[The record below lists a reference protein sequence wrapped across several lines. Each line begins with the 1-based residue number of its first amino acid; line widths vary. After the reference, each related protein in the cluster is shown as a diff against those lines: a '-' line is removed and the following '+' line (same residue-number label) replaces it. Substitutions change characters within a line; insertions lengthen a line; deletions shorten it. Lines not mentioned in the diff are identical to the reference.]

1 MATTNTVTTVPQTD
15 VNLEQI
21 NTDND
26 SNDYQVKWGL
36 LNNIIT
42 NTGQGQGQ
50 GQTVATPN
58 TMNFTQGSE
67 QTISNITDL
76 QTIEMQ
82 LYEGLDSPQ
91 LTQDQ
96 RSRIIDKI
104 NEIAQTR
111 MTLYQGIGN
120 MASSYQQ
127 NLATSNNA
135 LSEQMLAIDIIENE
149 LNEAKRRLNLLEEQ
163 KYNKLRLVE
172 INTYYG
178 KQYNAYKDVAKNIV
192 YVCILV
198 LIVVILGKKEIIP
211 GNIYIALNVLIISIG
226 AIIIGRQII
235 KLSNKDNMNF
245 DEYDWYF
252 NKAEAPSSTTLTD
265 PSSSSSSNPWSM
277 PTITCMGATCC
288 NQADGFTYDSTQ
300 NMCVLNTTTSTT
312 ANTTSAN
319 TTSPNTTSPNTT
331 TPTTPTSSS

>member
-1 MATTNTVTTVPQTD
+1 MTTTNSETVPETD

-26 SNDYQVKWGL
+26 ASPNNYQIKWGL
-36 LNNIIT
+36 LDKIII
-42 NTGQGQGQ
+42 NPIEKLSKKLGKNQSLANLPKINLG
-50 GQTVATPN
+50 
-58 TMNFTQGSE
+58 QGSE

-76 QTIEMQ
+76 QTIEMK
-82 LYEGLDSPQ
+82 LYESLDNNK

-111 MTLYQGIGN
+111 LTLYQGISN

-127 NLATSNNA
+127 NLETSNNTIQ
-135 LSEQMLAIDIIENE
+135 EQMLAIDIVENE

-178 KQYNAYKDVAKNIV
+178 KQYNAYKDVAKTIV
-192 YVCILV
+192 FFSILV
-198 LIVVILGKKEIIP
+198 LIIVILGKKEILP
-211 GNIYIALNVLIISIG
+211 TNIYILLNVLVISMG
-226 AIIIGRQII
+226 AIGVGRQII
-235 KLSNKDNMNF
+235 KISNKDNMNF

-252 NKAEAPSSTTLTD
+252 NKSKAPVD
-265 PSSSSSSNPWSM
+265 
-277 PTITCMGATCC
+277 
-288 NQADGFTYDSTQ
+288 
-300 NMCVLNTTTSTT
+300 
-312 ANTTSAN
+312 
-319 TTSPNTTSPNTT
+319 T
-331 TPTTPTSSS
+331 TPTLTGTDGSSTSDP